1 MSTRTV
7 RSADGTSI
15 RAWSDDGDG
24 PAVLLCNGLG
34 TPPEAWPRLVAPDSG
49 YRVITWSYRGL
60 GGSGR
65 PADAARVRVEDHTD
79 DARAVL
85 DAFGVETA
93 TIVAWS
99 LGVNVAFELAL
110 EDPARVAGVLAVAGV
125 PGGSYS
131 SLFATYGVPRPLRAP
146 MGRWGSRILPV
157 VGPLLPVLLASVPP
171 WRDLFA
177 PAATRGPAREATH
190 PGALAAVLREFSGHD
205 WSWYRHLSVALA
217 DHAPLDVS
225 GVRCPVTFLAGRF
238 DSLVDVADVRR
249 AARSVPGARLR
260 ELLGT
265 HFLPLQYPDVMLEEL
280 DRLADDPSA
289 ATGQDSETPSR

>member
-1 MSTRTV
+1 MV

-15 RAWSDDGDG
+15 RAWCNDGDG

-34 TPPEAWPRLVAPDSG
+34 TPPEAWPRLVSQDSG
-49 YRVITWSYRGL
+49 YRVVSWYHRGL
-60 GGSGR
+60 GGSER
-65 PADAARVRVEDHTD
+65 PADPARVRVEDHTD

-85 DAFGVETA
+85 DAFGLETA
-93 TIVAWS
+93 SVVGWS

-110 EDPARVAGVLAVAGV
+110 EQPARVAGILAVAGV

-131 SLFATYGVPRPLRAP
+131 SLFATYGVPRRLRAP
-146 MGRWGSRILPV
+146 LGRLGSRLLPI

-171 WRDLFA
+171 WHELLA
-177 PAATRGPAREATH
+177 PAATRGPAREAAH
-190 PGALAAVLREFSGHD
+190 PGALGAVLREFAHHD

-217 DHAPLDVS
+217 EHAPLDVS

-249 AARSVPGARLR
+249 AARSLPGARFR

-265 HFLPLQYPDVMLEEL
+265 HFLPLQYPEVMLSEL
-280 DRLADDPSA
+280 RRLTGEASA
-289 ATGQDSETPSR
+289 GAGQDRETPSR

>member
-15 RAWSDDGDG
+15 RAWSNDGDG
-24 PAVLLCNGLG
+24 PAVLVCNGLG
-34 TPPEAWPRLVAPDSG
+34 TPPEAWPRLTGPDSG
-49 YRVITWSYRGL
+49 HRVVSWYHRGL
-60 GGSGR
+60 GGSER
-65 PADAARVRVEDHTD
+65 PADPGRVRVEDHTD

-85 DAFGVETA
+85 DAFGLETA
-93 TIVAWS
+93 TVVAWS

-110 EDPARVAGVLAVAGV
+110 EDPARVRGVLAVAGV

-146 MGRWGSRILPV
+146 LGRWGSRVLPV

-171 WRDLFA
+171 WHDLFA
-177 PAATRGPAREATH
+177 PAATRGPAREAGH
-190 PGALAAVLREFSGHD
+190 PGALGAVLREFSRHD
-205 WSWYRHLSVALA
+205 WTWYRHLSVALA

-238 DSLVDVADVRR
+238 DSLVDVADVRT
-249 AARSVPGARLR
+249 AARSVPGARFR

-265 HFLPLQYPDVMLEEL
+265 HFLPLQYPDVMLDEL
-280 DRLADDPSA
+280 RRLLGGDPADR
-289 ATGQDSETPSR
+289 QDSETPSR

>member
-1 MSTRTV
+1 MSTRRV

-15 RAWSDDGDG
+15 RAWSNDGDG

-34 TPPEAWPRLVAPDSG
+34 TPPEAWPRLVARDSG
-49 YRVITWSYRGL
+49 YRVVTWYHRGL
-60 GGSGR
+60 GRSER
-65 PADAARVRVEDHTD
+65 PADPSRVRVEDHTD

-85 DAFGVETA
+85 DAFGLGTA
-93 TIVAWS
+93 AVVGWS

-110 EDPARVAGVLAVAGV
+110 ENPARVAGVLAVAGV

-146 MGRWGSRILPV
+146 LGRWGSRVLPV

-171 WRDLFA
+171 WHDLLT
-177 PAATRGPAREATH
+177 PAATRGPAREAAH
-190 PGALAAVLREFSGHD
+190 PGALGAVLREFAHHD
-205 WSWYRHLSVALA
+205 WTWYRHLSVALA

-225 GVRCPVTFLAGRF
+225 GVGCPVTFLAGRF
-238 DSLVDVADVRR
+238 DSLVGVADVRA
-249 AARSVPGARLR
+249 AARSVPGARFR

-265 HFLPLQYPDVMLEEL
+265 HFLPLQYPEVMLEEL
-280 DRLADDPSA
+280 GRLAGGAPS
-289 ATGQDSETPSR
+289 ATGQDRETPSR

>member
-1 MSTRTV
+1 MV
-7 RSADGTSI
+7 RSVDGTSI
-15 RAWSDDGDG
+15 RAWSSDGDG

-34 TPPEAWPRLVAPDSG
+34 APPEAWPRLVPRDSG
-49 YRVITWSYRGL
+49 YRVVGWDHRGL
-60 GGSGR
+60 GGSQR
-65 PADAARVRVEDHTD
+65 PADPARVRVEDHTD

-85 DAFGVETA
+85 DEFGLHAA
-93 TIVAWS
+93 TVVGWS

-110 EDPARVAGVLAVAGV
+110 ENPERVEGVVAVAGV

-146 MGRWGSRILPV
+146 LGRWGSRVLPV

-171 WRDLFA
+171 WHDLLA
-177 PAATRGPAREATH
+177 PAATRGPAREAAH
-190 PGALAAVLREFSGHD
+190 PGALAAVVREFARHD
-205 WSWYRHLSVALA
+205 WTWYRHLSVALA

-238 DSLVDVADVRR
+238 DSLVDVADVRTAARAVR
-249 AARSVPGARLR
+249 AARYR

-265 HFLPLQYPDVMLEEL
+265 HFLPLQYPEVMLAEL
-280 DRLADDPSA
+280 RGLAGGPTT
-289 ATGQDSETPSR
+289 ATGQDRETPSR